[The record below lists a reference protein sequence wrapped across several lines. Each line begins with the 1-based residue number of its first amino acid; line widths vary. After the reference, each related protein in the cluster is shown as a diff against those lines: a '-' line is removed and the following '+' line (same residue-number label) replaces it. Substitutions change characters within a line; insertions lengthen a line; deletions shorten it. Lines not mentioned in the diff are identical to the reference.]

1 MKGIDRIAV
10 ATPEL
15 HLGDL
20 ASNAVEHLKVARAA
34 AAQGVAVLAFPE
46 LSLTGYTCGD
56 LFFRDD
62 VLDAARQALRY
73 LAAQTA
79 DLPLALIVGVPLK
92 VGAGLF
98 NTAVVLSGGRIR
110 GAVPK
115 TYLPTYGEYYEHRQF
130 TSSTALPPVGTD
142 PCILGT
148 DPTDSRSS
156 NVGTAPDW
164 LGTDPVPFATNLVFS
179 FRNIKFS
186 IEICEDLWVPIPPSA
201 RLASAGLDCV
211 FNLSASTEFLGKA
224 AHRELRVLSQSAALR
239 CVYALASAGVG
250 ESSSDAVFGG
260 QSLIAVDGKLLKK
273 GSLFAKESEV
283 VAATVDF
290 AALAYRRRAET
301 SLNVMGG
308 VGLGSVPTRL
318 IVCDCTESTWNEGLT
333 RRHGDTEGDLKVG
346 TDPMSQGTMSQGTDP
361 VDLGTD
367 PKGNSEKCAKS
378 EGSNEILNDF
388 IDPHPFLTEFGEPGW
403 VEKLLT
409 IQAVALARR
418 LEAAHAQKLVIGV
431 SGGADSA
438 LALLAAARAVA
449 RLKAGSVPTDFA
461 SLSGSVP
468 TDSANLPGSVPKS
481 VGSVPTREGLIAVVM
496 PGFASSERT
505 QRRAVALAQAVG
517 AVVRV
522 VDICAVCRKH
532 LADIGHDGQTHD
544 LAFENVQAR
553 ERTQVLMDIANM
565 AGALVVG
572 TGDLSEIA
580 LGWNTYNGD
589 HMSMYQVNA
598 SVPKTMVLAA
608 LRAVAAQAS
617 APLGPLLREIA
628 DAPITP
634 ELVPDAAA
642 NDSEARLGPYELH
655 DFFLYHFLANGAE
668 SGKLRALA
676 EIAFRGVY
684 DRETIARTCATFL
697 RRFFAA
703 QYKRNCVPDGP
714 KITLS
719 LSPRADWRMPS
730 DGTFKELMGEV
741 QDA

>member
-15 HLGDL
+15 HLGDP

-34 AAQGVAVLAFPE
+34 AEQGVAVLAFPE

-62 VLDAARQALRY
+62 VLDAARQALRD
-73 LAAQTA
+73 LAEQTA

-110 GAVPK
+110 GSVPK

-130 TSSTALPPVGTD
+130 TPSTALLPVGTD
-142 PCILGT
+142 PRILGT
-148 DPTDSRSS
+148 D
-156 NVGTAPDW
+156 PDW

-186 IEICEDLWVPIPPSA
+186 VEICEDLWVPIPPSS

-260 QSLIAVDGKLLKK
+260 QSLLAADGKLLKK
-273 GSLFAKESEV
+273 GSLFAKESEI

-301 SLNVMGG
+301 SLNEMGG

-318 IVCDCTESTWNEGLT
+318 IVCDCNELAWNEGLT
-333 RRHGDTEGDLKVG
+333 RRHGDTEREDIAVG
-346 TDPMSQGTMSQGTDP
+346 TGTMSLGTGP
-361 VDLGTD
+361 KDLGTD
-367 PKGNSEKCAKS
+367 PKENSEKCAKS

-418 LEAAHAQKLVIGV
+418 LEAAHAQKLVVGV

-438 LALLAAARAVA
+438 LALLAAARVNA
-449 RLKAGSVPTDFA
+449 
-461 SLSGSVP
+461 
-468 TDSANLPGSVPKS
+468 
-481 VGSVPTREGLIAVVM
+481 GLIAVVM
-496 PGFASSERT
+496 PGFASSDAT
-505 QRRAVALAQAVG
+505 QERAVALAQAVG
-517 AVVRV
+517 AEVRV
-522 VDICAVCRKH
+522 VDICAACRQH

-553 ERTQVLMDIANM
+553 ERTQILMDIANM

-655 DFFLYHFLANGAE
+655 DFFLYHFLVNGAE
-668 SGKLRALA
+668 AGKLRALA

-684 DRETIARTCATFL
+684 DRETITRTCATFL

-730 DGTFKELMGEV
+730 DSPKPPVF
-741 QDA
+741 

>member
-1 MKGIDRIAV
+1 MKGLGRIAV
-10 ATPEL
+10 ATPDL
-15 HLGDL
+15 HLGDP
-20 ASNAVEHLKVARAA
+20 ASNAVEHLKVARTA
-34 AAQGVAVLAFPE
+34 AAQGVSVLAFPE

-62 VLDAARQALRY
+62 FLDTARQALRE

-79 DLPLALIVGVPLK
+79 NLPLALIVGVPQK
-92 VGAGLF
+92 VGSGIF
-98 NTAVVLSGGRIR
+98 NTAVVLSGGCIR
-110 GAVPK
+110 GSVPK

-130 TSSTALPPVGTD
+130 TSSTALPPMGTD
-142 PCILGT
+142 PDLLGT
-148 DPTDSRSS
+148 
-156 NVGTAPDW
+156 G
-164 LGTDPVPFATNLVFS
+164 PVPCATNLVFS
-179 FRNIKFS
+179 FKNIKFS
-186 IEICEDLWVPIPPSA
+186 VEICEDLWVPIPPST

-224 AHRELRVLSQSAALR
+224 AHRELRVQSQSAALR

-260 QSLIAVDGKLLKK
+260 QSLIAADGQLLKK
-273 GSLFAKESEV
+273 GRLFEKGSEI

-290 AALAYRRRAET
+290 AALAYRRRSET
-301 SLNVMGG
+301 SLNETGG
-308 VGLGSVPTRL
+308 TGLGAVPMRL
-318 IVCDCTESTWNEGLT
+318 IRCDGLEDAADLT
-333 RRHGDTEGDLKVG
+333 RRHGGTENEGVAVG
-346 TDPMSQGTMSQGTDP
+346 AIAMGTDP
-361 VDLGTD
+361 VEIVGTGPMELGTG
-367 PKGNSEKCAKS
+367 PQNESENRKGSEFFGC
-378 EGSNEILNDF
+378 F
-388 IDPHPFLTEFGEPGW
+388 VDPHPFLTEFGEAGW
-403 VEKLLT
+403 VEKMLM
-409 IQAVALARR
+409 IQSVALARR
-418 LEAAHAQKLVIGV
+418 LAAAHAKKLVIGV

-449 RLKAGSVPTDFA
+449 RVNGGAVPTGA
-461 SLSGSVP
+461 
-468 TDSANLPGSVPKS
+468 
-481 VGSVPTREGLIAVVM
+481 ELIAVVM
-496 PGFASSERT
+496 PGFASSDAT
-505 QRRAVALAQAVG
+505 QRRAVALARAVG
-517 AVVRV
+517 ATVRV
-522 VDICAVCRKH
+522 VDICAACRQH
-532 LADIGHDGQTHD
+532 LKDIGHDERTHD

-565 AGALVVG
+565 EGALVVG

-655 DFFLYHFLANGAE
+655 DFFLYHFLANGASAE
-668 SGKLRALA
+668 KLRALA
-676 EIAFRGVY
+676 EAAFRGVY
-684 DRETIARTCATFL
+684 DGETVARTCATFL
-697 RRFFAA
+697 RRFFAS

-730 DGTFKELMGEV
+730 DGALRE
-741 QDA
+741 A